1 MRLFRVYNNKT
12 LKLSWEKGAT
22 MWVVNG
28 SPDGIIVISK
38 DNVSDL
44 NALKKQMKFYFE
56 KENLKQYTVNSN
68 LSTDDV

>member
-1 MRLFRVYNNKT
+1 MQLFRVYNNKT

-28 SPDGIIVISK
+28 NGIVMISR
-38 DNVSDL
+38 DNVRDL
-44 NALKKQMKFYFE
+44 NELKKQMKFYFE

-68 LSTDDV
+68 LSTDDVY